1 MLTKQSSRGIIYV
14 RVGMV
19 IQRIDSDILFGK
31 DALGLALAHQFIWNQ
46 LVILLL
52 QEVRLI
58 VVECDRELDEFLEFA
73 VRATNVTFDPTN
85 SMTDMTTV

>member
-1 MLTKQSSRGIIYV
+1 
-14 RVGMV
+14 MV

-31 DALGLALAHQFIWNQ
+31 DALGLALAHQSIWDQ
-46 LVILLL
+46 LAILLL

-85 SMTDMTTV
+85 PMTDMAAFPFFVEF